1 MKHEPDHTPV
11 DPLLARLDR
20 LDRLQQRRPLPPPT
34 GRTATPPSGRAPR
47 TGKRHAAK
55 GTRAAAVMMSIGATV
70 GLSAYFQH
78 ADALTASASPIDTS
92 TADAATVG
100 ATVLTPVSTSAAAM
114 TTAAPAVAAETPA
127 TAASEPAATA
137 PPTTAAPATTTAAP
151 AAAVAAGPTFAD
163 GTYTGAESSNR
174 WGVVQVEVTVSGGQ
188 VADVTAL
195 QTPGG
200 KQKSVSINQRAVPVL
215 RSEALTAQSASI
227 NSVSGAT
234 YTSVS
239 YRASLQSA
247 IDQAQQA
254 ALTAGATA

>member
-1 MKHEPDHTPV
+1 M
-11 DPLLARLDR
+11 
-20 LDRLQQRRPLPPPT
+20 
-34 GRTATPPSGRAPR
+34 
-47 TGKRHAAK
+47 

-92 TADAATVG
+92 TADAAPGG
-100 ATVLTPVSTSAAAM
+100 ATVLTPVSTSVAAT
-114 TTAAPAVAAETPA
+114 TTAAPAVA
-127 TAASEPAATA
+127 TAIPASEPAATA

-151 AAAVAAGPTFAD
+151 AAAVAAGPSFAD
-163 GTYTGAESSNR
+163 GTFTGAESSNR

-188 VADVTAL
+188 VAEVTAL